1 MSAFIIGLTGGIG
14 SGKTTVTNIFAQHDI
29 DIIDA
34 DLVARQVVLPGSE
47 ALQAIE
53 AYFGSDYI
61 DNKKQ
66 LDRTKLRT
74 RIFSYPEDKLWLN
87 NLLHPLIRQEIITQL
102 NNSKTPYCILVA
114 PLLLE
119 NGLQALVN
127 RVLVVDIDEKT
138 QIQRTTSRDPSSTEE
153 VNKIIASQIPRSK
166 RLSFANDI
174 IDNQVATLKTLQ
186 RQVSQLDKRYR
197 ELAQNQA

>member
-114 PLLLE
+114 PLLIE

-127 RVLVVDIDEKT
+127 RVLVVDIDENT

-153 VNKIIASQIPRSK
+153 VKKIIASQIPRSK

>member
-127 RVLVVDIDEKT
+127 RVLVVDIDENT